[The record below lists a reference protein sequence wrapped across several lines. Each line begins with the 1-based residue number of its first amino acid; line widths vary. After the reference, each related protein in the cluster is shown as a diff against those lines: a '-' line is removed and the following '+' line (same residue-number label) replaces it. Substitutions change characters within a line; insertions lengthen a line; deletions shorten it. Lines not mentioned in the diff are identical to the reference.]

1 MNQAAEAE
9 FMGVPGSELPVRQT
23 RREGPAMLL
32 DRTMAAIFCRRRSGL
47 TAMLLRLD
55 GGGDLRQRGG
65 FFCMAA
71 AAYNSPSRCKR
82 SAAVHPRVHPKK
94 KQASDNQYRQGF

>member
-55 GGGDLRQRGG
+55 GDGDLRQQEGRGCSRKLT
-65 FFCMAA
+65 FAA
-71 AAYNSPSRCKR
+71 HLGRR
-82 SAAVHPRVHPKK
+82 LDGDLRQQEAVTR
-94 KQASDNQYRQGF
+94 G

>member
-32 DRTMAAIFCRRRSGL
+32 DRTLAAICCRRRSGL
-47 TAMLLRLD
+47 TTMLLRLD
-55 GGGDLRQRGG
+55 GDGDLRQQEGRGLAG
-65 FFCMAA
+65 FVRRA
-71 AAYNSPSRCKR
+71 SPVLARLK
-82 SAAVHPRVHPKK
+82 
-94 KQASDNQYRQGF
+94 